1 MDGQPRSEDL
11 RLVSAALDGDTAA
24 LERVDALLRAEVDAA
39 AKTVRAPT
47 GLGDEVLQRLRETLV
62 VGTAERGPAL
72 RDYAGHGELRGFLR
86 VSAVR
91 ECLRLL
97 KMQRREVGMEAE
109 DLAQLVPAA
118 DPELDRLKQTY
129 RNEFA
134 SCFAEALASLEA
146 RERTILR
153 MNSIDRLSIDE
164 IGSVYAVHRATAARW
179 LERAR
184 LAVAEKTEQLLAER
198 LALTTGEVA
207 SDPAGSQRARRQ
219 PGTAAALTIFGGL
232 AVLLAELV
240 RVTEVG
246 AIFIEGEPKL
256 RCASGRD
263 VDGRADG
270 FRRAA
275 TVCVDGPMTGRD
287 AGNPEG
293 PIGSGPRELAIRQD
307 ENRRGHLRMDV
318 AIDVDDADARKL
330 LGLGLAARILPE
342 VEFPDRRNR
351 KDVVKERIPVGE

>member
-24 LERVDALLRAEVDAA
+24 LERVDALLRTEVDAA
-39 AKTVRAPT
+39 AKTVRAPA
-47 GLGDEVLQRLRETLV
+47 GLGDEVLQRLRENLL

-97 KMQRREVGMEAE
+97 KKQRLEVGMEAE
-109 DLAQLVPAA
+109 DLALLVPAA

-184 LAVAEKTEQLLAER
+184 VAVAERTEQLLAER

-207 SDPAGSQRARRQ
+207 SVIR
-219 PGTAAALTIFGGL
+219 
-232 AVLLAELV
+232 LV
-240 RVTEVG
+240 RSELDVSLERL
-246 AIFIEGEPKL
+246 L
-256 RCASGRD
+256 R
-263 VDGRADG
+263 
-270 FRRAA
+270 
-275 TVCVDGPMTGRD
+275 
-287 AGNPEG
+287 
-293 PIGSGPRELAIRQD
+293 
-307 ENRRGHLRMDV
+307 
-318 AIDVDDADARKL
+318 
-330 LGLGLAARILPE
+330 
-342 VEFPDRRNR
+342 
-351 KDVVKERIPVGE
+351 